1 MSAFVYSKF
10 FSKLKDEDVIK
21 RYKAKLQL
29 VGCSKDPFC
38 LLGAKT
44 PIGANDVLEWHQWP
58 DVLYAD
64 IYNYLI
70 ETTSEYT
77 HEQLKAYKSLYG
89 YNYFVNGW
97 INNLSVRKSNGK
109 PNYYLFTATVKH
121 SQSLSSPPLK
131 V

>member
-1 MSAFVYSKF
+1 MSTYTYSKF
-10 FSKLKDEDVIK
+10 FSELKDEDVIK
-21 RYKAKLQL
+21 RYKEKLKL
-29 VGCSKDPFC
+29 VDYSEDPFC
-38 LLGAKT
+38 LLETKT
-44 PIGANDVLEWHQWP
+44 STNADILDWHQWP

-70 ETTSEYT
+70 GTTSEYT
-77 HEQLKAYKSLYG
+77 HEHLKAYKSLGG

-121 SQSLSSPPLK
+121 SQSLSNPPCH
-131 V
+131 